1 MTAPLPLYLD
11 CDTGIDDTVALAYL
25 LRSPGVDLVGVGTV
39 SGNTDAAQAARNTL
53 DLLAVAGFP
62 DIPVAVGAHDH
73 LTRAYGGGA
82 PHVHGDNGIGGVIL
96 PESGASPDPR
106 DAADLLLE
114 LSHAYAG
121 SLHLLTIGPV
131 TNIAL
136 ALERDPTLPSRIA
149 GVTTMGGAALV
160 PGNITPAAEANI
172 FNDPEAADVLTRADW
187 DVTFV
192 PLDVTMNHVLT
203 DGDRGRLLASADPFA
218 RAVGEILDHYLDFY
232 VPQFGER
239 LSPLHDPLAAM
250 TAAGAPGIGRSLRVP
265 VVIDTTDGPS
275 RGSTVVDMRGQRLGP
290 RDHDGVRTRVLFDGA
305 DALTEHLVST
315 ILGGT
320 ATL

>member
-25 LRSPGVDLVGVGTV
+25 LRSPLVELVGIGTV

-53 DLLAVAGFP
+53 DLLALAGAP

-73 LTRAYGGGA
+73 LSHPYSGGA
-82 PHVHGDNGIGGVIL
+82 PHVHGANGIGGVAL
-96 PESGASPDPR
+96 PEAGNTASYG

-114 LSHAYAG
+114 LSHAHAG
-121 SLHLLTIGPV
+121 ALHILTIGPV
-131 TNIAL
+131 TNIAI
-136 ALERDPTLPSRIA
+136 ALERDPSLPSRIA

-160 PGNITPAAEANI
+160 PGNITPVAEANI
-172 FNDPEAADVLTRADW
+172 FNDPEAADALARADW

-192 PLDVTMNHVLT
+192 PLDVTMNHILT
-203 DGDRGRLLASADPFA
+203 DSDRGLLLASADPFA

-232 VPQFGER
+232 VPQFGAR

-250 TAAGAPGIGRSLRVP
+250 AAAGAPGIGPGLRVP

-290 RDHDGVRTRVLFDGA
+290 RDHQGVRTQVLFEGSDT
-305 DALTEHLVST
+305 LTAHLVST
-315 ILGGT
+315 ILGD
-320 ATL
+320 AAAR

>member
-25 LRSPGVDLVGVGTV
+25 LRSPLVELVGIGTV

-53 DLLAVAGFP
+53 DLLALAGAP
-62 DIPVAVGAHDH
+62 TIPVAVGAHDH
-73 LTRAYGGGA
+73 LSHPYGGGA
-82 PHVHGDNGIGGVIL
+82 PHVHGENGIGGVIL
-96 PESGASPDPR
+96 PASDASPDSR

-121 SLHLLTIGPV
+121 ALHILTIGPV

-136 ALERDPTLPSRIA
+136 ALERDPSLPSRIA

-160 PGNITPAAEANI
+160 PGNITPVAEANI
-172 FNDPEAADVLTRADW
+172 FNDPEAAEALARADW

-203 DGDRGRLLASADPFA
+203 DRDRGLLLASADPFA
-218 RAVGEILDHYLDFY
+218 RAVGDILDHYLDFY
-232 VPQFGER
+232 VPQFGAR

-250 TAAGAPGIGRSLRVP
+250 AAVGAPGIDPGLRVP

-275 RGSTVVDMRGQRLGP
+275 RGSTVVDMRGQRLGA

-305 DALTEHLVST
+305 DTLTEHLVST

-320 ATL
+320 A